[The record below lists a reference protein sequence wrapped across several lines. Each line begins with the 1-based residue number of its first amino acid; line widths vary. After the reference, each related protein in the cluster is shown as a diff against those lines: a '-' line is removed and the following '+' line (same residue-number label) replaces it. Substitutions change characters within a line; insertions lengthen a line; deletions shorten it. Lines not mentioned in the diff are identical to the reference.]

1 MKPEIIR
8 APVSSINAKSKM
20 LRITIRTIP
29 ITELTMCGTKSAGL
43 PFAAPMTSKMEM
55 IRPIML
61 KTRDEMIMPLA
72 TRKLRQ

>member
-1 MKPEIIR
+1 
-8 APVSSINAKSKM
+8 
-20 LRITIRTIP
+20 
-29 ITELTMCGTKSAGL
+29 MCGTKSAGL
-43 PFAAPMTSKMEM
+43 PFAAPMTSKIEM